1 VPDIKVDYNVIQTA
15 ADDCKNAGSELQA
28 TFDTLQG
35 QLKPLIDGWDGTG
48 QAAYY
53 DKQKNWNN
61 QHDEMNQILA
71 QIAAVLPQIAEGYQ
85 NTESGVTNL
94 F

>member
-1 VPDIKVDYNVIQTA
+1 MSDITVDYGVIQTA
-15 ADDCKNAGSELQA
+15 ADDCKSAGSELQA

-35 QLKPLIDGWDGTG
+35 QLKPLIDTWSGGA
-48 QAAYY
+48 QENYHAM
-53 DKQKNWNN
+53 QKNWND

-85 NTESGVTNL
+85 STESGVSNL